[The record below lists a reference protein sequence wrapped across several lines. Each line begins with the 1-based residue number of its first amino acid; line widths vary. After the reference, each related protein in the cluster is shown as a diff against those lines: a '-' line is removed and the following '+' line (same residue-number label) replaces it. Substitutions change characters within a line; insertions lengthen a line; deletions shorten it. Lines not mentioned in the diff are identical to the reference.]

1 MPVEVDEGQMSQVIN
16 NLIINADQAMP
27 NGGSIAI
34 QCQNVVIGPHDALPL
49 KAGKYVHLSIKDQGI
64 GIPREH
70 FLKIFDP
77 YFTTKQKGSGLGLAT
92 TYSIIKQHD
101 GYITLES
108 ELGAGTVFH
117 LYIPASKGKG
127 RAAEVKDDNPLPGTG
142 KILVMDDDEAVRD
155 VAGAMLRKLGYETA
169 SARDGAEAIE
179 LYENARNSSRP
190 FDAVIMDL
198 TIPGGMGG
206 REAIKKL
213 LEIAP
218 DAKAI
223 VSSGYSNDP
232 IMAEYAKYGF
242 SGVVCKPYKLK
253 ELSETMS
260 RVVNL
265 PSKS

>member
-1 MPVEVDEGQMSQVIN
+1 MSQVIN

-27 NGGSIAI
+27 DGGVIAI
-34 QCQNVVIGPHDALPL
+34 QCRNAIIGPGDALPL
-49 KAGKYVHLSIKDQGI
+49 KAGKYVHLSIQDQGI

-70 FLKIFDP
+70 FSKIFDP

-108 ELGAGTVFH
+108 VLGAGTTFH
-117 LYIPASKGKG
+117 LYIPASNGKGKTREVKEDGPVPGKG
-127 RAAEVKDDNPLPGTG
+127 RM
-142 KILVMDDDEAVRD
+142 LVMDDDEAIRD

-169 SARDGAEAIE
+169 SARDGAEAID
-179 LYENARNSSRP
+179 LYEKARKSGEP

-206 REAIKKL
+206 REAIRKL

-218 DAKAI
+218 DARAI

-232 IMAEYAKYGF
+232 IMADYAAYGF
-242 SGVVCKPYKLK
+242 AGVVGKPYKLK
-253 ELSETMS
+253 ELSETVS

-265 PSKS
+265 RAKS